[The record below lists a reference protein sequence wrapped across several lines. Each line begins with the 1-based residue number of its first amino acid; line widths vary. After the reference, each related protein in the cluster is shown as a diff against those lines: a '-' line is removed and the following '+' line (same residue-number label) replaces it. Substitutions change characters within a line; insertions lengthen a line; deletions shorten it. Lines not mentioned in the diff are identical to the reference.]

1 MRKCLLL
8 TLVIIL
14 VYGCGKSP
22 EEKIFE
28 FFQEGLK
35 QVERYE
41 LDAALAT
48 FKKIGE
54 IDSTTPLGNFG
65 TGLVYEREMLY
76 YDALHVYM
84 AITNSQPSFAP
95 AFEGLWRILTYLEQW
110 DDASQAAAE
119 YARLLP
125 SDPRARLTLAEA
137 LININQY
144 GRARKELNEAVEL
157 GADQAVVNLIIART
171 HALEHKFDSATT
183 VFETAMVRSK
193 KSSEFYAEAAAYF
206 QTVGLVDSAIEMG
219 RIAFETANKDFH
231 LGLEQFYRS
240 LKYNCFFEARQVIR
254 LLREN
259 GATSRTTKG
268 MELFY
273 FLAEGQRTKAEQASD
288 SFTLLYP
295 NTVTGYVYDMIIWSL
310 KNELLTGIQNITAIT
325 KMMQTGNYDQEY
337 QDFMKYWLAVI
348 YARYLNDPATLRF
361 LDRVPG
367 IYANRQ
373 EVRLKTALGLMRTG
387 QDSKFEESMALLAQ
401 YHGTQPDWLTG
412 IADVYRLVRRY
423 DDADR
428 YYRQALQYDTWYRP
442 AFVNMIDMYRQ
453 LKQPKKELAL
463 FDAYAHFEQQ
473 YPEISLLKAVC
484 LVESDSI
491 QEGIRLFEQHV
502 GQVRGNLMQFT
513 EITTLLDKKNRQ
525 QEVAQLYHQLLQINR
540 DNPDALVLA
549 AEFECDQK
557 RFETTLSLA
566 EEALAIEPMCV
577 SASVQ
582 KARALYGLGKR
593 TEAFDIFE
601 TNLNVDEYNIDNNY
615 YFSRILAT
623 EKTDLRRAVN
633 LASRAVF
640 DASQDLKT
648 LMNLCYVYYQSGRYD
663 LSRGEASKVIQKYA
677 EEPEPY
683 FRVGMAMYGEGRGEA
698 KANLQKAIDLGLKG
712 ELLETARQTLE
723 KL

>member
-28 FFQEGLK
+28 FFQEGLD

-54 IDSTTPLGNFG
+54 IDPATPMGYFG

-84 AITNSQPSFAP
+84 AITNSKPSFAP
-95 AFEGLWRILTYLEQW
+95 AYEGLWRILTYLELW

-125 SDPRARLTLAEA
+125 SDPKARLTLAEA

-144 GRARKELNEAVEL
+144 GRARKELNEAAKM
-157 GADQAVVNLIIART
+157 GADQSVVSLIIART
-171 HALEHKFDSATT
+171 YALERKFDSATT
-183 VFETAMVRSK
+183 VFEAATAKSK
-193 KSSEFYAEAAAYF
+193 KSSEFFSAAAAYYE
-206 QTVGLVDSAIEMG
+206 TIGLVDSAVEMG
-219 RIAFETANKDFH
+219 RLAFETAHNDFH
-231 LGLEQFYRS
+231 LGLEHFYRS

-254 LLREN
+254 RLKEN
-259 GATSRTTKG
+259 GATGRTTKG
-268 MELFY
+268 MEIFY
-273 FLAEGQRTKAEQASD
+273 FLAEGHQTKAEQATD
-288 SFTLLYP
+288 SFTVLYP
-295 NTVTGYVYDMIIWSL
+295 QTVSGYVYDMIIWSL
-310 KNELLTGIQNITAIT
+310 KNEILTGIQNIDAIIH
-325 KMMQTGNYDQEY
+325 MMQTGKYDQEY
-337 QDFMKYWLAVI
+337 QDFMKYWLAVT

-367 IYANRQ
+367 MYANRK
-373 EVRLKTALGLMRTG
+373 EVRLRTAVVLLQTG
-387 QDSKFEESMALLAQ
+387 QDAKFEETMALLSQ
-401 YHGTQPDWLTG
+401 YHGSQPDWLTG
-412 IADVYRLVRRY
+412 MADVYRLFRKY
-423 DDADR
+423 EDADK

-453 LKQPKKELAL
+453 LKQPKKAL
-463 FDAYAHFEQQ
+463 TLFATYAHFEQQ
-473 YPEISLLKAVC
+473 YPEISLLKSIC

-491 QEGIRLFEQHV
+491 QEGISLFEQHV
-502 GQVRGNLMQFT
+502 GQVRGNLTRFT
-513 EITTLLDKKNRQ
+513 EMTTLLDKKNRQ
-525 QEVAQLYHQLLQINR
+525 QEVAQLYRQQLQINR

-549 AEFECDQK
+549 AEYECDHK
-557 RFETTLSLA
+557 RFDTTLSLA
-566 EEALAIEPMCV
+566 EEALTIEPESV
-577 SASVQ
+577 SATVQ

-601 TNLNVDEYNIDNNY
+601 TNLKVDEYNIDNNY

-623 EKTDLRRAVN
+623 EKTDLSKAVN

-663 LSRGEASKVIQKYA
+663 LSRGEATKAIQKYA

-683 FRVGMAMYGEGRGEA
+683 FRVGMAMHMEGKEEA

-712 ELLETARQTLE
+712 ELLETARQTLG